1 MLKAEE
7 LSELDT
13 PFCLQLLGQE
23 HPVGLPALAAYVKRR
38 DKKKLKELS
47 NLTLYKELARIRKEV
62 YSRERTEAGST
73 KKRWKI
79 MVD

>member
-1 MLKAEE
+1 MIV
-7 LSELDT
+7 
-13 PFCLQLLGQE
+13 F
-23 HPVGLPALAAYVKRR
+23 
-38 DKKKLKELS
+38 KELS